1 MNYTLQ
7 EWLNLAFRWFH
18 VFAGIL
24 WIGATWYFTW
34 LDRRFHTSDPD
45 EVWMVHSG
53 GFYRVQ
59 KLKTP
64 SPSHNLHWFKWEAA
78 LTWLSGIALL
88 IVVYYMGGLMTDSEP
103 GKLNNGQAIALGV
116 AVIVVSWIVYD
127 FILARDNRI
136 AMGAGWLLI
145 MATAYGLGRLM
156 SSRAA
161 FMHVGAAMGT
171 LMAANVWMRIIPA
184 QREMVRAAREGGQ
197 PDQRLADTA
206 KNRSKHNTFMIMPV
220 LLIMISNHFPVA
232 TYGNSRN
239 WLVLGVLTLIG
250 WGAAHIVRR
259 Q

>member
-1 MNYTLQ
+1 MNYTLF
-7 EWLNLAFRWFH
+7 EWLNLSVRWFH

-34 LDRRFHTSDPD
+34 LDRRFHTSDPE

-53 GFYRVQ
+53 GFYQVRKTQ
-59 KLKTP
+59 TP
-64 SPSHNLHWFKWEAA
+64 SPAHTLHWFKWEAA
-78 LTWLSGIALL
+78 LTWLSGFLLL
-88 IVVYYMGGLMTDSEP
+88 IIVYYFGGLMSDGDPNHLSN
-103 GKLNNGQAIALGV
+103 GKAIATGLGV
-116 AVIVVSWIVYD
+116 IVAAWLLYD
-127 FILARDNRI
+127 FILARDWRV

-145 MATAYGLGRLM
+145 MATTYALDHVM
-156 SSRAA
+156 TTRAA

-171 LMAANVWMRIIPA
+171 LMAANVWVRIIPA
-184 QREMVRAAREGGQ
+184 QKEMVRAAREGGQ
-197 PDQRLADTA
+197 PDQVLAARA
-206 KNRSKHNTFMIMPV
+206 KNRSKHNTFLIMPV

-232 TYGNSRN
+232 LYGNDRN